1 MFFEP
6 ACRGKMLMPACSN
19 QQFSIL
25 TAVDNLSAANRQSST
40 NTEQKL
46 NEIKDELLKQAEKG
60 DGIDYTLLR
69 TLARAGKGVAKRRNI
84 LGSLLFPSYQ
94 TRYESI
100 QQAHR
105 ETFDWVFNNPTNN
118 LGEWLKT
125 GGGIYWVQG
134 KAGSGKSTLMRYLS
148 GHPDTSAAL
157 KSWAGT
163 ERQLVICRHF
173 FWNAGSAMQKSQA
186 GLLQT
191 LLYQVFKECLDL
203 IESVCPARWSNED
216 SGYIEPWTR
225 DDLFA
230 AFGEL
235 SKLTLASV
243 RFCFFVDG
251 LDEYHGDHRD
261 LIALLNKLSES
272 PAFKLCASSRPWNA
286 FVHAF
291 QECPQL
297 KLEDLTANDIA
308 AYVRDLFKQNN
319 EFERLQSEDSKCNEI
334 VKEIVRK
341 AKGVFLWVSLVVADL
356 LKGIA
361 EGDNISDM
369 QRRLDFLPDDL
380 EKLFQVIIQNIDSFY
395 REEGI
400 RYFEIAI
407 HALEPLPVLAF
418 YFLDEENRA
427 NHKDYAM
434 HALIRPYL
442 PEQIEE
448 ISSKMKKRLNA
459 RCKDLLEVVE
469 NKSWWVKPP
478 MNYHKVDFLHRTVR
492 DFFLSTDAMKK
503 LRDGLAVSYFD
514 AKLSL
519 CSIVIALSKT
529 LPVETDSVSKHVL
542 LHKAMLYDAARKARP
557 LFYTMFNL
565 TDELIFHAKSI
576 EIDDSVEDHEGRL
589 MMVAK
594 LLDELDR
601 VNLQHTAT
609 LGFAV
614 HWAGF
619 RAMPMLTFGDYYF
632 VEDGTI
638 TFLSVAIQTKLV
650 FYVKEKL
657 DEDPNLIK
665 RKLGRPLLDYAL
677 RPNMVSFKLPSY
689 DSRPDLKMVLLLLE
703 HGADPNSPVQ
713 RYNDMSVW
721 HLFLRHC
728 DYYFKHHRYDRWSKD
743 DASDIYSVVELLVQ
757 HGADFEG
764 EFSGVGGHVLTAASA
779 LSGLLTKTDIETLQR
794 LSKNK
799 SQGALG
805 SIRSWLIGWG

>member
-1 MFFEP
+1 
-6 ACRGKMLMPACSN
+6 MPARSN
-19 QQFSIL
+19 QQFKVI
-25 TAVDNLSAANRQSST
+25 TAVDNFSAANRQSST

-69 TLARAGKGVAKRRNI
+69 TLAQAGKGVAKRRNI
-84 LGSLLFPSYQ
+84 LRSLLFPNYQ

-100 QQAHR
+100 PQAHR
-105 ETFDWVFNNPTNN
+105 ETFDWVFNNPTIS
-118 LGEWLKT
+118 LGEWMRT
-125 GGGIYWVQG
+125 GDGIYWVQG

-148 GHPDTSAAL
+148 RHPDTSAAL

-173 FWNAGSAMQKSQA
+173 FWNAGSAMQKSQV

-191 LLYQVFKECLDL
+191 LLYQVFKECPDL
-203 IESVCPARWSNED
+203 IQSVCPGRWSDED
-216 SGYIEPWTR
+216 SGYNEPWTR

-235 SKLTLASV
+235 SKVTLASA

-272 PAFKLCASSRPWNA
+272 PAFKLCVSGRPWNA

-297 KLEDLTANDIA
+297 KLEDLTAKDIA
-308 AYVRDLFKQNN
+308 AYVRDRLKEND
-319 EFERLQSEDSKCNEI
+319 EFRRLQSEDSKCNKI
-334 VKEIVRK
+334 VNEIVRK

-356 LKGIA
+356 LKGFA

-395 REEGI
+395 REEGV

-407 HALEPLPVLAF
+407 HALDPLPVLAF
-418 YFLDEENRA
+418 HFLDEENKGNR
-427 NHKDYAM
+427 NDYAIN
-434 HALIRPYL
+434 APIRSYL

-478 MNYHKVDFLHRTVR
+478 MYWYRVDFLHRTVR
-492 DFFLSTDAMKK
+492 DFFLSTDAMKN
-503 LRDGLAVSYFD
+503 LRDGLPVSNFC

-519 CSIVIALSKT
+519 CRIMIALSKT
-529 LPVETDSVSKHVL
+529 LPVETDSMGKHVL
-542 LHKAMLYDAARKARP
+542 LHKAMPCDAPRKVNY
-557 LFYTMFNL
+557 LLNTMLNL
-565 TDELIFHAKSI
+565 TDELMFHAKSI
-576 EIDDSVEDHEGRL
+576 EIDDSVKDHEGRL
-589 MMVAK
+589 MMVAE

-601 VNLQHTAT
+601 VNLQHTET

-614 HWAGF
+614 HWSNF
-619 RAMPMLTFGDYYF
+619 RVMPKLTYNDYYF
-632 VEDGTI
+632 VEKHTR
-638 TFLSVAIQTKLV
+638 TFLAFAIEAKLV
-650 FYVKEKL
+650 FYVKKKL
-657 DEDPNLIK
+657 DEDPDLMK
-665 RKLGRPLLDYAL
+665 GKLGRPLLDYAL
-677 RPNMVSFKLPSY
+677 RPNTIRLMLPVQDSKPDINMV
-689 DSRPDLKMVLLLLE
+689 RLLLD
-703 HGADPNSPVQ
+703 HGDDPNILVHI
-713 RYNDMSVW
+713 YKMSVW

-728 DYYFKHHRYDRWSKD
+728 DYYYRSLPLYEPDRWTQD
-743 DASDIYSVVELLVQ
+743 DARDIYSVVELLVQ

-764 EFSGVGGHVLTAASA
+764 EFTGVGGFMLTPNSA
-779 LSGLLTKTDIETLQR
+779 LSGFRTEMDIETLQR
-794 LSKNK
+794 LSENK
-799 SQGALG
+799 SQGAF
-805 SIRSWLIGWG
+805 SRIRDWLVSWG